1 MNLSI
6 VPYTGYRV
14 QTKTLTE
21 INDLYNTGELDTYS
35 VWLQRLKQYDKWA
48 KDEWEKSR
56 SYLFRILTS
65 GNVSKSIFTV
75 VDIDMLI
82 STIKERLEFS
92 ASEVMYGNFAL
103 KFGAHS
109 FYNILHLGAR
119 WDDVPYVDIDGQEQ
133 TGRFISWSLGYG
145 IGTAIRLSPSWLI
158 NLEALSM
165 HVNETEFWTND
176 LNLLNQLKLLFS
188 VRTGRRS
195 SFFAG
200 PVGNL
205 MLSKR
210 IDEDSGIIGSNI
222 MPYTLWDEINN
233 NRSIKA
239 WIGFNAGIRF

>member
-92 ASEVMYGNFAL
+92 ASEDVRHDIFNVMVEDLERMKTKGCKYL
-103 KFGAHS
+103 
-109 FYNILHLGAR
+109 LL
-119 WDDVPYVDIDGQEQ
+119 DGQNRLEFVIK
-133 TGRFISWSLGYG
+133 RFFNS
-145 IGTAIRLSPSWLI
+145 
-158 NLEALSM
+158 
-165 HVNETEFWTND
+165 D
-176 LNLLNQLKLLFS
+176 LNWHLLNKLTKQPLSIRFVKEDGTWYDKAGFTYDKLL
-188 VRTGRRS
+188 
-195 SFFAG
+195 
-200 PVGNL
+200 
-205 MLSKR
+205 
-210 IDEDSGIIGSNI
+210 
-222 MPYTLWDEINN
+222 
-233 NRSIKA
+233 
-239 WIGFNAGIRF
+239 